1 MSDDARWFT
10 VGGDE
15 VRLLRDGARA
25 LPAMMEAIRGAKH
38 EILLEMYWIG
48 ADPVGTRFVRALA
61 DRARDGVVVK
71 VVYDALGSLGVQPE
85 FFDPIVRAGGKV
97 HEYHP
102 LLPIRPSFSLAN
114 LEQRDHR
121 KVLVV
126 DRTVG
131 FTGGLNL
138 ASQWAPIDEGGM
150 GWRDDMIEVHGVA
163 ALELRTLFYKTWRRL
178 AWELSPSDLLP
189 IRRGRGRP
197 VYVLATQ
204 RRSKRGIHRE
214 YVSRINGAR
223 RTIDIA
229 NSYFVPDGAVQ
240 KALSRASVR
249 GVRIRVLLPERGDV
263 PIVQIAQ
270 EALYDKLLAHGVEL
284 YVLPGPMMHAKTAI
298 IDDSFVTI
306 GSYNLDERSYRK
318 NLEVNVAVE
327 DRAFAHHVREY
338 FDEDVARSTR
348 LDITTWR
355 GRSVV
360 RRGVERVAL
369 ALRRFW

>member
-1 MSDDARWFT
+1 MTSPPWFH

-15 VRLLRDGARA
+15 VRLLRDGLEA
-25 LPAMMEAIRGAKH
+25 LPALMAAIEGAQT

-48 ADPVGTRFVRALA
+48 ADAVGSRFVRALA
-61 DRARDGVVVK
+61 DKARRGVTVK
-71 VVYDALGSLGVQPE
+71 VIYDALGSLGVQPE
-85 FFDPIVRAGGKV
+85 FFQPIVDAGGKV

-102 LLPIRPSFSLAN
+102 LLPIRPTFSVAN

-126 DRTVG
+126 DRNTG

-138 ASQWAPIDEGGM
+138 ATEWAPVEEGGM
-150 GWRDDMIEVHGVA
+150 GWRDDMIEVRGVA
-163 ALELRTLFYKTWRRL
+163 AMELRTLFYKTWRRL
-178 AWELSPSDLLP
+178 AWELPPHDLLP
-189 IRRGRGRP
+189 IRRSRSRP
-197 VYVLATQ
+197 VFVLATQ

-214 YVSRINGAR
+214 YVSRINAAR

-229 NSYFVPDGAVQ
+229 NSYFVPDRAVQ
-240 KALSRASVR
+240 KALARASVR
-249 GVRIRVLLPERGDV
+249 GVRIRVLLPARGDV
-263 PIVQIAQ
+263 PIVQLAQ
-270 EALYDKLLAHGVEL
+270 EGLYDRLLSHGVEL

-298 IDDSFVTI
+298 IDETFVTI

-327 DRAFAHHVREY
+327 DRAFAAHVRGY
-338 FDEDVARSTR
+338 FDEDVARSKQV
-348 LDITTWR
+348 DIVAWR
-355 GRSVV
+355 GRSVM